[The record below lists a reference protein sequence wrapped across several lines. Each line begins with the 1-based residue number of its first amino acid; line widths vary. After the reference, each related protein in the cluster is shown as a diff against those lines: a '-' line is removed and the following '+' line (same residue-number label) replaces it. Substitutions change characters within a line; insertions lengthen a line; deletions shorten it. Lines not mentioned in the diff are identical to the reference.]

1 MHLCIPGHKV
11 VWDSMELRER
21 VKHPSM
27 YVSRGIFV
35 HPHPFF
41 PLTLSKASVCS
52 LSRFAHRRAVTI
64 AAVRT
69 GLFTPGSPYTLN
81 GDHVSDP
88 VASRVLWNQLAEH
101 IIKHF
106 YHPDLEAL
114 RVIFAAVHAHYSGGD
129 PVWLFVIGPAGSGKT
144 SIAIN
149 CISALPDV
157 QVASDLT
164 PRGFIAGKTNKSQST
179 LLNKKSIILAF
190 KDFTTMISKR
200 EEHQR
205 EIVSLL
211 REIYDGQISYR
222 TSEAYRKWE
231 GKATVIAAVTPAIE
245 RCWSIH
251 RDLGER
257 FSQIR
262 WQNTRRPT
270 EAARMA
276 RAQLGHEREVSA
288 MMRAMTL
295 DLFQSALTEPA
306 EMDEV
311 QGARIDA
318 ASAIIANLRRNVIR
332 DNSTGRPIID
342 VPPAEEPTR
351 LAKGFATIA
360 RHHAALFGRE
370 QVDSADMKAALRSA
384 IDTIPALR
392 LGILQN
398 VPGQIPITMREIRE
412 MTGIPKNALH
422 WHTDELEALG
432 VLRLGQ
438 TIDSERTCAYT
449 PDFAEIWQEADLG

>member
-1 MHLCIPGHKV
+1 MSSG
-11 VWDSMELRER
+11 
-21 VKHPSM
+21 
-27 YVSRGIFV
+27 
-35 HPHPFF
+35 
-41 PLTLSKASVCS
+41 S
-52 LSRFAHRRAVTI
+52 LM
-64 AAVRT
+64 
-69 GLFTPGSPYTLN
+69 
-81 GDHVSDP
+81 SDP

-179 LLNKKSIILAF
+179 LLNKRSIILAF

-205 EIVSLL
+205 EIVAML
-211 REIYDGQISYR
+211 REIYDGQVSYR
-222 TSEAYRKWE
+222 TSEAYRQWD

-270 EAARMA
+270 EASRMA
-276 RAQLGHEREVSA
+276 RAQLGHEKEIAS
-288 MMRAMTL
+288 MMRAMSL
-295 DLFQSALTEPA
+295 DLFQSANMEPA
-306 EMDEV
+306 ELEDE
-311 QGARIDA
+311 QGTRIDA
-318 ASAIIANLRRNVIR
+318 AATIVANLRRNVIR
-332 DNSTGRPIID
+332 DNFAGRPIID

-360 RHHAALFGRE
+360 CHHAALFGRDLVE
-370 QVDSADMKAALRSA
+370 APDMKAALRSA
-384 IDTIPALR
+384 LDTIPSQR
-392 LGILQN
+392 LAIIQN
-398 VPGQIPITMREIRE
+398 IPGQIPITTREIRE
-412 MTGIPKNALH
+412 LTGLAKNAVL
-422 WHTDELEALG
+422 WHTDELESLG

-438 TIDSERTCAYT
+438 TLDEERTCAYT
-449 PDFAEIWQEADLG
+449 PDFAEMWQEADLG